1 MRLLPTGEMPHNRH
15 SYVNK
20 RSFIEIML
28 LSPVLML
35 GGCLSQGEA
44 ATAPPPA
51 FVQAA
56 LAAPDQAAAD
66 AVTGVV
72 QSETPMIAGAVSGGR
87 VISVSVQVGDSVRQ
101 GQVLAMI
108 DGKAASL
115 RASQAEAEVRRA
127 AALAQDRAAN
137 ATRVQQMTQG
147 GSLSEAERSTAVAE
161 ASSASA
167 ALAAARAAA
176 AAAQHEASQ
185 SRIISPGNGVIAKRA
200 ADVGSVATPGQALFE
215 IDAGKGAMILAAVP
229 QRLAATL
236 EPGKIVSFSGSGQT
250 GRARVIGISPRVED
264 GGVVPVRLAIVEGQ
278 AASGTVVTVALSG
291 AQGAALSGTSR
302 IPVGAMLTAR
312 DGTRYVYTIE
322 TASSGHGKTL
332 RRVAVELVG
341 VSGVDA
347 RVRAPALAGRQVVSA
362 GGAFLQPGQR
372 VQIVNPGT

>member
-1 MRLLPTGEMPHNRH
+1 MRVLPSGETPHDRH
-15 SYVNK
+15 NFVNEYSLIK
-20 RSFIEIML
+20 IML
-28 LSPVLML
+28 LAPALLL

-72 QSETPMIAGAVSGGR
+72 QSETPMIAAAVSGGR
-87 VISVSVQVGDSVRQ
+87 IISVSAQVGDSVRH
-101 GQVLAMI
+101 GQILAVI

-115 RASQAEAEVRRA
+115 RATQAEAEVRRA

-137 ATRVQQMTQG
+137 AARVQQMAQG
-147 GSLSEAERSTAVAE
+147 GSLSEAERSAAVAE

-200 ADVGSVATPGQALFE
+200 ADVGSVATAGQALFE

-229 QRLAATL
+229 QRVAATL
-236 EPGKIVSFSGSGQT
+236 EPGRIVSFAGSGQT
-250 GRARVIGISPRVED
+250 GRARVVGISPRVED

-322 TASSGHGKTL
+322 TARSGHGKTL

-372 VQIVNPGT
+372 VQIVSPGT